1 MVEVV
6 FDYKQIQTII
16 QANLEDSFNTI
27 INKFVNKTNL
37 NLNEIYFL
45 SNGKNIKNSDIIEN
59 IMSESDKKNK
69 RIIILVY
76 SVDNNH
82 ENTNVIKSN
91 DIICPTCKEL
101 CKFDIIEHKILL
113 YECKNE
119 HIMENIKLDEFNNTQ
134 NIDISQIKCNN
145 CKNKSKSDTYK
156 NEFFICCDCNMNLC
170 PLCKSIHDKSHSIIN
185 YDNKNYICNKHN
197 ETFIKYCKDCNIDLC
212 FSCINGHKNH
222 KVLSYEDKLID
233 IKELRKKMNNL
244 KIVINKFKTNL
255 EEIIN
260 KFKKLEDNLDIYYN
274 INNNIINNYEKS
286 KHRNYNILI
295 NLNTINNNIVDEI
308 KKLRDEYSYGYNLNS
323 LLYLYSEINDE
334 NKEIELN
341 YQSNNDGKLRIF
353 GNKFVKNNINK
364 CKIIYEYDEYDL
376 TKFIDDIYNDYEP
389 NEIIKIKLKGINNVT
404 DMSYMFSG
412 CSSLSSLPDIAT
424 LNTSHVIDMSLM
436 FDDCSSLSSLPDIS
450 KWDISNVR
458 SINCMFSGCS
468 SLSTLPDISKWN
480 TSSITD
486 MSFMFSGCSSLSSL
500 PDLSKWNTSNIIDM
514 SDMFK
519 SCSSLSS
526 LPDI

>member
-6 FDYKQIQTII
+6 FDFKQVKTVI
-16 QANLEDSFNTI
+16 QANLDDSFNTI
-27 INKFVNKTNL
+27 VNKFINKTNL
-37 NLNEIYFL
+37 NINEIYFL
-45 SNGKNIKNSDIIEN
+45 SNGKNIQNKDIIKN
-59 IMSESDKKNK
+59 IMNESERKNK

-76 SVDNNH
+76 SIDNNPG
-82 ENTNVIKSN
+82 NTNIIKSN

-101 CKFDIIEHKILL
+101 CKYDIIDHKIIL

-260 KFKKLEDNLDIYYN
+260 KFKKLEDNLDIYY
-274 INNNIINNYEKS
+274 IIN
-286 KHRNYNILI
+286 
-295 NLNTINNNIVDEI
+295 
-308 KKLRDEYSYGYNLNS
+308 KK
-323 LLYLYSEINDE
+323 
-334 NKEIELN
+334 
-341 YQSNNDGKLRIF
+341 
-353 GNKFVKNNINK
+353 
-364 CKIIYEYDEYDL
+364 
-376 TKFIDDIYNDYEP
+376 
-389 NEIIKIKLKGINNVT
+389 
-404 DMSYMFSG
+404 
-412 CSSLSSLPDIAT
+412 
-424 LNTSHVIDMSLM
+424 
-436 FDDCSSLSSLPDIS
+436 
-450 KWDISNVR
+450 
-458 SINCMFSGCS
+458 
-468 SLSTLPDISKWN
+468 
-480 TSSITD
+480 
-486 MSFMFSGCSSLSSL
+486 
-500 PDLSKWNTSNIIDM
+500 
-514 SDMFK
+514 
-519 SCSSLSS
+519 
-526 LPDI
+526 